1 MQYLNFGI
9 ARFTGRRQLLQI
21 LLPVMVL
28 PFRQIAQ
35 VAPAVEPRVVAVVE
49 GDLHRVVSN
58 GFNAGDGHRG
68 FSGLQDF
75 LPRTVTSDLSRGGE
89 DTQKF
94 GT

>member
-21 LLPVMVL
+21 LLPVVVL

-49 GDLHRVVSN
+49 GDLHGVVSN
-58 GFNAGDGHRG
+58 GFNAGNGNRG
-68 FSGLQDF
+68 LAGLQDL
-75 LPRTVTSDLSRGGE
+75 LPRTVTPDLSRG
-89 DTQKF
+89 
-94 GT
+94 

>member
-1 MQYLNFGI
+1 MCSGALVEMQYLNFGI

-58 GFNAGDGHRG
+58 GFNAAMATE
-68 FSGLQDF
+68 DF
-75 LPRTVTSDLSRGGE
+75 PVCRTSCPGP
-89 DTQKF
+89 
-94 GT
+94 